1 MDLEDR
7 TSFDRVEAVS
17 AWRLALL
24 SRGGLTVADVDE
36 LQDHLDQVEVELVD
50 ALRPEE
56 AFWVAAHRVGTPD
69 ALTRE
74 YAKVRPNAGW
84 LLRAQ
89 WAVLGVLALWVLTP
103 VTNAV
108 ASGLAAILASVPSLR
123 TPAAIVQA
131 LGPTVVLVL
140 GIALLALA
148 VRRWGGPPEALEKVL
163 SLPGV
168 SSRWVLPLA
177 LVVYA
182 AWNLGFSSLGGRAR
196 AHANVQVAAIGEP
209 AALQSEVWLLGALA
223 MTFVLPALAFLV
235 ALRLQRQ
242 RTGACG
248 TPHA

>member
-1 MDLEDR
+1 MDVVDR
-7 TSFDRVEAVS
+7 TSFDRTEAVTV
-17 AWRLALL
+17 WRLALL

-36 LQDHLDQVEVELVD
+36 LQDHLDQVEVELLD
-50 ALRPEE
+50 GLRPEE

-103 VTNAV
+103 VTNAA
-108 ASGLAAILASVPSLR
+108 ASGLAALLASVPSLR
-123 TPAAIVQA
+123 TLAAIAQV
-131 LGPTVVLVL
+131 LGPIVALIA
-140 GIALLALA
+140 GMALLALA
-148 VRRWGGPPEALEKVL
+148 VRRWGGPPEAIEKLL
-163 SLPGV
+163 SLPGL
-168 SSRWVLPLA
+168 SSRWALPLA

-182 AWNLGFSSLGGRAR
+182 AWNVGFSSLGGRAR
-196 AHANVQVAAIGEP
+196 AHANDLVAAIGEP
-209 AALQSEVWLLGALA
+209 AVLQSEVWFLAALA
-223 MTFVLPALAFLV
+223 MTFVLPVLAFVV

-242 RTGACG
+242 RSGAYG